1 VSGRGVDLGGG
12 ILGGLTPTQKP
23 NEPLAAVSGSAAQ
36 SVLDSLAEVVFRT
49 DPAGNWTYL
58 NPAWTAI
65 TGFSVAATLGTNF
78 LDYVHPDEREHT
90 VALFM
95 AVVAGGG
102 RYCHHQTRYRT
113 ADGGYRWIDLRATL
127 LEDDQGQLI
136 GNAGTLVDITDTR
149 SVQETVTEHANLL
162 EIVAEGSGMD
172 ELPIGVATYG
182 SDLTLIRVS
191 PVLERML
198 GIPMRVGDSLTPLL
212 RLVETDA
219 TDSRLTGE
227 WGMIAT
233 ALRTGCPQHSDLHV
247 VRPDQGRGLPMQASV
262 IPLATEG
269 PADFALVLHD
279 VSRLRQA
286 ERQQAALAELGQRSL
301 AGELVPAL
309 LQAAVAV
316 IADVLDTPL
325 CQIFELSAAA
335 DFLLPRASAGS
346 DGLND
351 LQMVPTDTALSV
363 LARSLTAGGPVI
375 VDDLT
380 GRPLIADSWLADT
393 GAVSSLGVVITGS
406 DAPFGVLATQTVNA
420 RTFTAAEIS
429 FVQGVANVL
438 AAAVQRARGE
448 EATRQQTLHDP
459 LTGLANR
466 GLLLDRLSL
475 ALPTAQRQ
483 GSRVALLL
491 MDLDRFKEINDTLG
505 HDVGDDALRLIA
517 SRLRDATRDSDTVAR
532 LGGDEFAVVLPDVA
546 DAAGAVTVATKLAA
560 LIAQQMELH
569 GVALRVAASI
579 GIAIWPEDGADP
591 VQLLKR
597 ADVAMYRA
605 KGAATGVAVYSSAD
619 DQNRPQRLAI
629 LSELQRGIAEDEL
642 VLHYQPKVDLGT
654 GATTGVEALVR
665 WQHPTDG
672 LIQPLSFIPLAE
684 KTGLIKPLTWRVIDL
699 ALQQARQWRQSGV
712 DMPVAV
718 NISARMLHNPDL
730 VRHIIAALH
739 RHELPPASLAL
750 ELTESALMTN
760 PGSGLDV
767 LTRLRAEGVHI
778 SVDNFG
784 SGHSSLAYL
793 RDLPANELK
802 IDRSFVHDVTK
813 DGKHASIV
821 RAIIDLAHTLSLRVV
836 AEGIEDIDTC
846 QLLTSLQCDEGQGYY
861 LGRPGAAADL
871 VGRATH

>member
-1 VSGRGVDLGGG
+1 MVNLGGG
-12 ILGGLTPTQKP
+12 ILGGIAP
-23 NEPLAAVSGSAAQ
+23 NQEPDELPAAVSGSGSAGQA
-36 SVLDSLAEVVFRT
+36 VLDSLAEVVFRT

-102 RYCHHQTRYRT
+102 RFCHHQTRYRT
-113 ADGGYRWIDLRATL
+113 ADGRYRWIDLRATL
-127 LEDDQGQLI
+127 LEDDDGRLI
-136 GNAGTLVDITDTR
+136 GNAGTLIDITDTR
-149 SVQETVTEHANLL
+149 SVQETVTEHAHLL
-162 EIVAEGSGMD
+162 EIVAEGSGVD

-198 GIPMRVGDSLTPLL
+198 GIPMRVGESLTRLL

-219 TDSRLTGE
+219 MNDGRLTGE

-233 ALRTGCPQHSDLHV
+233 ALRTGRPQHSDLDV
-247 VRPDQGRGLPMQASV
+247 VRPDQGRGLSLQASV
-262 IPLATEG
+262 IPLAADG

-286 ERQQAALAELGQRSL
+286 ERQQAALAELGHRSL
-301 AGELVPAL
+301 AGEIVPAL
-309 LQAAVAV
+309 LTAAVAV
-316 IADVLDTPL
+316 VTDVLDTPL
-325 CQIFELSAAA
+325 CEIYELSDAG
-335 DFLLPRASAGS
+335 DFLLPRASAGA

-351 LQMVPTDTALSV
+351 LQMVPTDSALSV
-363 LARSLTAGGPVI
+363 LSRPLTADGPVI

-380 GRPLIADSWLADT
+380 GRALIADSWLTDK

-406 DAPFGVLATQTVNA
+406 DAPFGVLATQTLNA
-420 RTFTAAEIS
+420 RRFTAAEIS

-466 GLLLDRLSL
+466 GMLLDHLSL
-475 ALPTAQRQ
+475 ALDTARRQ
-483 GSRVALLL
+483 GNQAALLL

-517 SRLRDATRDSDTVAR
+517 SRLRHAARDSDTVAR
-532 LGGDEFAVVLPDVA
+532 LGGDEFAVVLPYVA
-546 DAAGAVTVATKLAA
+546 DAADAVTVATRLAA
-560 LIAQQMELH
+560 LIEKQMELH
-569 GVALRVAASI
+569 GVMLRVAASI
-579 GIAIWPEDGADP
+579 GIAMWPEDGADP

-605 KGAATGVAVYSSAD
+605 KGEATGVAVYSSAD
-619 DQNRPQRLAI
+619 DHNRPQRLAD
-629 LSELQRGIAEDEL
+629 LSDLQRGIAEDEL

-654 GATTGVEALVR
+654 GATTGAEALVR

-672 LIQPLSFIPLAE
+672 LIQPLSFIPFAE

-699 ALQQARQWRQSGV
+699 ALRQARQWRQSGV
-712 DMPVAV
+712 DLPVAV
-718 NISARMLHNPDL
+718 NISARMLHSPDL
-730 VRHIIAALH
+730 VGHIIGALDWY
-739 RHELPPASLAL
+739 ELPPASLTV
-750 ELTESALMTN
+750 EVTESAMMTN
-760 PGSGLDV
+760 PSSGLDV

-778 SVDNFG
+778 SVDDFG

-802 IDRSFVHDVTK
+802 IDRSFVQDVTK
-813 DGKHASIV
+813 DGKHATIV

-836 AEGIEDIDTC
+836 AEGIEDTDTC
-846 QLLTSLQCDEGQGYY
+846 QLLKSLQCDEGQGYY
-861 LGRPGAAADL
+861 LGRPGPAADL
-871 VGRATH
+871 VAHATD